1 MRITG
6 YLPPLF
12 VFLLPLF
19 FVLHGFNE
27 YYDLV
32 PIRPALLLLLWYL
45 AASLVLYGVFFLL
58 LKNNRKAGVMTIVV
72 MGYQFFF
79 GAIQDMFRQYFPSS
93 FLNKY
98 SFILPFSLLV
108 LAGLFI
114 LLKKQKSDLKR
125 FTRYLHVL
133 FLALLLVDAISLTN
147 KIRKNNAVTLF
158 PPEKLTSC
166 DSCPKPDIYLIVADG
181 YPGEEQFRE
190 ILHHDNG
197 SFYAALRDR
206 GFQITDSSISN
217 YNFTF
222 FSIASMLN
230 LNYLASVKG
239 SISDLRNIPAVRKA
253 FRQGQLPAYLQ
264 SLGYRFYNY
273 SHLDFSGHSSPAKPT
288 FWINDTRPVSNQT
301 FLSRLNRDLGF
312 HLLTT
317 FRIRPVNPYPR
328 DLDLRNNELLYRET
342 LRTAH
347 AGTAFPKFVYTHL
360 IMPHHPYY
368 FDSAGKR
375 IPDDSLTRAFAFN
388 RHAAVQYITYANRKL
403 LTLID
408 SIRIQSPAPPVILLM
423 SDHGFREI
431 REEHLKP
438 SMFLNLQAIRM
449 PEGEYPAFYKGMS
462 NINFFRLFLNR
473 QFKQALPLLKDSTI
487 FLAD

>member
-32 PIRPALLLLLWYL
+32 PIRPALLLLLRYL

-239 SISDLRNIPAVRKA
+239 SISDLRNIPAGRKA

-273 SHLDFSGHSSPAKPT
+273 
-288 FWINDTRPVSNQT
+288 
-301 FLSRLNRDLGF
+301 
-312 HLLTT
+312 
-317 FRIRPVNPYPR
+317 
-328 DLDLRNNELLYRET
+328 
-342 LRTAH
+342 
-347 AGTAFPKFVYTHL
+347 
-360 IMPHHPYY
+360 
-368 FDSAGKR
+368 
-375 IPDDSLTRAFAFN
+375 
-388 RHAAVQYITYANRKL
+388 
-403 LTLID
+403 
-408 SIRIQSPAPPVILLM
+408 
-423 SDHGFREI
+423 
-431 REEHLKP
+431 
-438 SMFLNLQAIRM
+438 
-449 PEGEYPAFYKGMS
+449 
-462 NINFFRLFLNR
+462 
-473 QFKQALPLLKDSTI
+473 
-487 FLAD
+487 